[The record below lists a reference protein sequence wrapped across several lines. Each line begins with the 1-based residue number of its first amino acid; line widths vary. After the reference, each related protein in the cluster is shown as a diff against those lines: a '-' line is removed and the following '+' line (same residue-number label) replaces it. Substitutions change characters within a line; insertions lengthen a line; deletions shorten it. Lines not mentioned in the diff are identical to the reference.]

1 MTKQVIQNWVTSQ
14 VHLSYGAVR
23 DVKYRVFKK
32 GDDVFQEIND
42 IDDSPIHTLEL
53 PDRALSLCRYLDP
66 VGHVLGLSCT
76 GRVSV
81 Q

>member
-1 MTKQVIQNWVTSQ
+1 MSKQVIQNWVTSQ

-53 PDRALSLCRYLDP
+53 PDGLPLEKSSYDVMLRY
-66 VGHVLGLSCT
+66 VLADVVNS
-76 GRVSV
+76 
-81 Q
+81 